1 MIKKNTGLQI
11 HNLCKKLWPYNRSLT
26 GNGTLRSLQILGK
39 DLKGFKIHK
48 IKSGTNVFD
57 WTIPDEWNIKDGWIK
72 NKNGKKILNF
82 KKNNLHI
89 MGYSS
94 PIKKKISYQKLKNK
108 IFSIPDQPNAIPY
121 MTSYYEKNWGF
132 CMSHNQKKKLNKND
146 VFDIFINSKFSKGHL
161 NYGELFIKG
170 KSSQEILLSSYVCHP
185 SLANNE

>member
-94 PIKKKISYQKLKNK
+94 PIKKK
-108 IFSIPDQPNAIPY
+108 
-121 MTSYYEKNWGF
+121 
-132 CMSHNQKKKLNKND
+132 
-146 VFDIFINSKFSKGHL
+146 
-161 NYGELFIKG
+161 
-170 KSSQEILLSSYVCHP
+170 
-185 SLANNE
+185 

>member
-1 MIKKNTGLQI
+1 
-11 HNLCKKLWPYNRSLT
+11 
-26 GNGTLRSLQILGK
+26 
-39 DLKGFKIHK
+39 
-48 IKSGTNVFD
+48 
-57 WTIPDEWNIKDGWIK
+57 
-72 NKNGKKILNF
+72 
-82 KKNNLHI
+82 

-132 CMSHNQKKKLNKND
+132 CMSHKKKKKLKKND

-185 SLANNE
+185 H